1 MTIPGK
7 SRTEITITRT
17 HDRPHERYSFGPSLH
32 LANDLITANQTE
44 QRIQLD
50 ETPQPR
56 NKIPHKTRSAA
67 TNETTYKP
75 SQENQEPWKLTQLQ
89 TATDLPRKSRTQY
102 ESPKKIK
109 NRTGVSTTRP
119 TQALDRNRKR
129 KRERERTERLTRP
142 RT

>member
-17 HDRPHERYSFGPSLH
+17 HDRYSFGPSLH

-67 TNETTYKP
+67 TNETKPPTNPPKKIKNPIPSYKQLRT
-75 SQENQEPWKLTQLQ
+75 SQENQEPNTN
-89 TATDLPRKSRTQY
+89 LPRKSRTGQ
-102 ESPKKIK
+102 
-109 NRTGVSTTRP
+109 GC
-119 TQALDRNRKR
+119 QLLDRHKHWTETG
-129 KRERERTERLTRP
+129 KEREREREQSD
-142 RT
+142 